1 MAEDAVVDDG
11 SGWAI
16 PTLGVRFRLIGV
28 PGRCAVHVTD
38 TAEAGYP
45 FHDLHRQFPIGVVGV
60 IPVVWWQGV
69 GSMEHE
75 WAVVRGVRLDGA
87 PTPLTE
93 SEDEILFA
101 MVVQAAVT
109 LWQHQPFLDALAG
122 LAPDDD

>member
-1 MAEDAVVDDG
+1 MAEDAVDDG
-11 SGWAI
+11 SGWAS

-75 WAVVRGVRLDGA
+75 RHGGA
-87 PTPLTE
+87 
-93 SEDEILFA
+93 FA
-101 MVVQAAVT
+101 CGSTVHPPRSPSPRT
-109 LWQHQPFLDALAG
+109 RSCSPWWCKP
-122 LAPDDD
+122 P